1 MFEGLFQPMHLLV
14 IFGIALLVFG
24 PKKLPELGK
33 GIGEGIRGFKSAMKD
48 SRAHSKAITVVI
60 RRLHSGPQS
69 CNRNLIAD
77 WPVPARVRP

>member
-33 GIGEGIRGFKSAMKD
+33 GIGEGIRGFKSAMKEEETRGD
-48 SRAHSKAITVVI
+48 TRNISASN
-60 RRLHSGPQS
+60 QS
-69 CNRNLIAD
+69 
-77 WPVPARVRP
+77 

>member
-33 GIGEGIRGFKSAMKD
+33 GIGEGIRGFKSAMKEEEKPTNVKPIMAGD
-48 SRAHSKAITVVI
+48 
-60 RRLHSGPQS
+60 Q
-69 CNRNLIAD
+69 N
-77 WPVPARVRP
+77 

>member
-33 GIGEGIRGFKSAMKD
+33 GIGEGIRGFKSAMKEQ
-48 SRAHSKAITVVI
+48 AEPTVATANVTD
-60 RRLHSGPQS
+60 HNKG
-69 CNRNLIAD
+69 
-77 WPVPARVRP
+77 